1 MLGYSVLDTMMAS
14 LFAVGVVGFV
24 GYMIWEVPRIK
35 PVKRKQEH
43 PGDDGTGAS
52 ER

>member
-1 MLGYSVLDTMMAS
+1 MLGYSVLDTIMAA

-35 PVKRKQEH
+35 PVKRQT
-43 PGDDGTGAS
+43 GTP
-52 ER
+52 RR